1 MKEIE
6 LGNKG
11 IAIMAVDNLPSELP
25 RDASDEFGNS
35 VISDILPYLITNNL
49 NIMDD
54 MSKDF
59 DILILSGGN
68 DVKLE
73 TMAENNTDEINL
85 AIVNRNKMELNLIES
100 FLKCSKPIF
109 GICHGLQIINH
120 YFGGTLRKVKSRD
133 DHVSNEHEIRLE
145 SSEAQ
150 NLFGLKNMK
159 VNSFHNF
166 AIDSVGNSLNIAAV
180 SMDGDVEMLSN
191 VGKNVYGFMWHPE
204 RFFSDNS
211 SMKLNQNL
219 IKKILNEHL

>member
-1 MKEIE
+1 MKWVKAAVTTRIDSAQSYHEI
-6 LGNKG
+6 
-11 IAIMAVDNLPSELP
+11 
-25 RDASDEFGNS
+25 RDSLSHDLVSFLVNQ
-35 VISDILPYLITNNL
+35 DILPYLIPNNL

-54 MSKDF
+54 ISKDF

-73 TMAENNTDEINL
+73 SMAENNTDEINL
-85 AIVNRNKMELNLIES
+85 AIVNRNKMELNLIEN

-120 YFGGTLRKVKSRD
+120 YFGGTLRKVKSCD

-150 NLFGLKNMK
+150 NLFGLKTME

-166 AIDSVGNSLNIAAV
+166 AIDNVGNSLNIDAI
-180 SMDGDVEMLSN
+180 SIDGEVEMLSN
-191 VGKNVYGFMWHPE
+191 IKKKVYGFMWHPE
-204 RFFSDNS
+204 RSFSDND
-211 SMKLNQNL
+211 SMKINQNL